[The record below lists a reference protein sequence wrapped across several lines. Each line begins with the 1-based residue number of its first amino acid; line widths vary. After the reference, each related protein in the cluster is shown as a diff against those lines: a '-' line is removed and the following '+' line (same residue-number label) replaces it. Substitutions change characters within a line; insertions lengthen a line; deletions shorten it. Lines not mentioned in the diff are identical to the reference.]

1 MTTHPKP
8 HIFGIRHHGP
18 GSARSLLKALAQM
31 QPDILLIEGPPDAN
45 DFIPF
50 IGHPDMKP
58 PIALLVYSPDEPKYA
73 AYYPFAQFSPEY
85 QAIQF
90 ALEQDIPV
98 RFMDLPVAHSM
109 FIRKQKEEEAKAK
122 LQEMLEKG
130 ETPDED
136 AIKPDLPEKPEVGE
150 EPDEETKLRHDPL
163 GTLAKAAGYQDGE
176 RWWEQMVEHRRDST
190 GLFEGLLEAMTALR
204 EEGITSN
211 HPMEDQREAYMRR
224 IIREAQEEGYQ
235 NIAVICGAWHSPA
248 LANTPPV
255 EEDDEILK
263 DMGEM
268 RVDIT
273 FTPWTHG
280 RLTMWSGYGAG
291 IWSPGWY
298 QHIWDSEGHDTAIS
312 WLTRCAD
319 LLRNEDL
326 TASPAQVI
334 DAVRLSETLAAIR
347 NRAMPGLEEFNE
359 AALTVYCFGNSAPL
373 KLIHD
378 KLIVGEVMGAVPDD
392 TPMVPLQRDLI
403 KQQRELKL
411 RPEPKES
418 ELRLDLRNESHLV
431 RSHLLHRLEILVV
444 QWGKKVRVTGKS
456 GTYHEVWKLQWH
468 PELTIQVIEKSTWGN
483 TVHDAATDYAKHAAS
498 EAPDLPHLTHLVNAV
513 LLADLPDAVGHV
525 VRCLQAE
532 AAATGDIKE
541 LMIAL
546 PALADVMTYGNVR
559 STDADMVAKVVDGM
573 VTRTCIGLPSECAM
587 LDDEAAQAMFKA
599 ILNFNSAL
607 YLLDNEDY
615 SSRWHSVLRQ
625 LMEQR
630 GVHGLLRGRSC
641 RILLDTGVIDRMETI
656 RQMRLMMN
664 LVEDPQQSAAWLMG
678 FLHNSGLILIH
689 DDELLTI
696 IDDWVVALGN
706 DIFEALLPLLR
717 RTFATFNDPERRQIG
732 KIISGRV
739 EKEQKKRE
747 NTIDQQRANQ
757 MLPILAELLGVDV
770 SLEQDESNTSDD

>member
-1 MTTHPKP
+1 
-8 HIFGIRHHGP
+8 
-18 GSARSLLKALAQM
+18 
-31 QPDILLIEGPPDAN
+31 
-45 DFIPF
+45 
-50 IGHPDMKP
+50 
-58 PIALLVYSPDEPKYA
+58 
-73 AYYPFAQFSPEY
+73 
-85 QAIQF
+85 
-90 ALEQDIPV
+90 
-98 RFMDLPVAHSM
+98 
-109 FIRKQKEEEAKAK
+109 
-122 LQEMLEKG
+122 
-130 ETPDED
+130 
-136 AIKPDLPEKPEVGE
+136 
-150 EPDEETKLRHDPL
+150 
-163 GTLAKAAGYQDGE
+163 
-176 RWWEQMVEHRRDST
+176 
-190 GLFEGLLEAMTALR
+190 
-204 EEGITSN
+204 
-211 HPMEDQREAYMRR
+211 
-224 IIREAQEEGYQ
+224 
-235 NIAVICGAWHSPA
+235 
-248 LANTPPV
+248 
-255 EEDDEILK
+255 
-263 DMGEM
+263 
-268 RVDIT
+268 
-273 FTPWTHG
+273 
-280 RLTMWSGYGAG
+280 
-291 IWSPGWY
+291 
-298 QHIWDSEGHDTAIS
+298 
-312 WLTRCAD
+312 
-319 LLRNEDL
+319 
-326 TASPAQVI
+326 
-334 DAVRLSETLAAIR
+334 
-347 NRAMPGLEEFNE
+347 MPGLEEFNE
-359 AALTVYCFGNSAPL
+359 ASLTVYCFGNSAPL

-418 ELRLDLRNESHLV
+418 ELRLDLRNESHLA

-498 EAPDLPHLTHLVNAV
+498 EAPDLPHLTQMVNAV

-525 VRCLQAE
+525 VKCLQAE

-541 LMIAL
+541 LMVAL

-573 VTRTCIGLPSECAM
+573 VARTCIGLPSECAM
-587 LDDEAAQAMFKA
+587 LDDEAAQVMFKA

-607 YLLDNEDY
+607 YLLDDENY
-615 SSRWHSVLRQ
+615 TKRWHSVLRQ

-641 RILLDTGVIDRMETI
+641 RILLDTGVIDRLETI

-664 LVEDPQQSAAWLMG
+664 LVEDPQQAAAWLMG

-732 KIISGRV
+732 KIISGRI
-739 EKEQKKRE
+739 EKEQQKRA
-747 NTIDQQRANQ
+747 NAIDKDRANQ

-770 SLEQDESNTSDD
+770 PNSEEFEKGTNDTSEDDEK

>member
-1 MTTHPKP
+1 MTTYPKP

-18 GSARSLLKALAQM
+18 GSARSLLKALVER
-31 QPDILLIEGPPDAN
+31 QPDIILIEGPPDAN
-45 DFIPF
+45 EFIPLA
-50 IGHPDMKP
+50 GHPEMKP

-85 QAIQF
+85 QAILF
-90 ALEQDIPV
+90 ALDNEIPV
-98 RFMDLPVAHSM
+98 RFMDLPVGYSM
-109 FIRKQKEEEAKAK
+109 HIRKEKEEEAQAK
-122 LQEMLEKG
+122 LKEMLEKG
-130 ETPDED
+130 ENPDENTVK
-136 AIKPDLPEKPEVGE
+136 ADLSDKAEADK

-176 RWWEQMVEHRRDST
+176 RWWEQMVEHRQDST
-190 GLFEGLLEAMTALR
+190 GLFDALLEAMTALR

-224 IIREAQEEGYQ
+224 VIREAQAEGYE
-235 NIAVICGAWHSPA
+235 NIAVVCGAWHSPA
-248 LANTPPV
+248 LATMPPV
-255 EEDDEILK
+255 EDDNKLLDGMEKIQ
-263 DMGEM
+263 
-268 RVDIT
+268 VDVT
-273 FTPWTHG
+273 FTPWTHS

-298 QHIWDSEGHDTAIS
+298 QHLWDSNGQGVAVT
-312 WLTRCAD
+312 WLTKCAD

-326 TASPAQVI
+326 SASPAQVI
-334 DAVRLSETLAAIR
+334 DAVRLSDTLAALR
-347 NRAMPGLEEFNE
+347 NRSMAGLEEFNE
-359 AALTVYCFGNSAPL
+359 AALTVYCFGNSVPL
-373 KLIHD
+373 RLIHE
-378 KLIVGEVMGAVPDD
+378 KLIVGEVMGEVPDD

-411 RPEPKES
+411 RPDPKES
-418 ELRLDLRNESHLV
+418 ELRLDLRNEKHLQ
-431 RSHLLHRLEILVV
+431 RSYLLHRLEILAIP
-444 QWGKKVRVTGKS
+444 WGKKVQVTGKS

-483 TVHDAATDYAKHAAS
+483 TIYTAATDYAKHTAT
-498 EAPDLPHLTHLVNAV
+498 EAPALPHLTQLVNAV

-525 VRCLQAE
+525 VRRLQAE

-541 LMIAL
+541 LMTAL

-559 STDADMVAKVVDGM
+559 ATDVDMVAKIVDGM

-587 LDDEAAQAMFKA
+587 LDDEAAQDMFKA
-599 ILNFNSAL
+599 FLNFNSAL
-607 YLLDNEDY
+607 YLLDDDDY
-615 SSRWHSVLRQ
+615 TQRWHRVLRQ

-641 RILLDTGVIDRMETI
+641 RILLDTRTIDRPETI
-656 RQMRLMMN
+656 RQMRLIMN
-664 LVEDPQQSAAWLMG
+664 LVEEPAQSAAWLMG
-678 FLHNSGLILIH
+678 FLSNSGLILIH
-689 DDELLTI
+689 HDELLTI
-696 IDDWVVALGN
+696 IDDWVVGLSN

-732 KIISGRV
+732 KIISGRI
-739 EKEQKKRE
+739 EKEQQTRE
-747 NTIDQQRANQ
+747 NDIDQSRANQ

-770 SLEQDESNTSDD
+770 PVEDFENDEDE